1 MATNCVNNNFNYYK
15 ELVGLSIPIIL
26 GNLGHILI
34 GAGNVIVAGRHSTLT
49 LAAISVATAIFM
61 TFLIA
66 GIGLL
71 ISISP
76 VIANLRGARKP
87 CKNLFTVSVQYALI
101 VGLIVFVLIWLIAA
115 LVPYINLAENMTP
128 LVVEYLQIASFSIF
142 GVFVFGACKEFLQAY
157 EIVVFP
163 NIVAIT
169 AVFVNVLLSIAL
181 VFGFYAIPSLGVKG
195 LAISALIV
203 RSLEGLILLFYCKN
217 FLKGR
222 CGNTKAYVRD
232 LIKTGWPI
240 SVALFSEFL
249 GFNIVAVLVGKFS
262 ALFSATHNV
271 IVTMTG
277 ITYMIP
283 LSISNAVAIKVGFA
297 NGEKCLRDIIKYT
310 THGTVMIIAFM
321 LGCAVLYATIPEQL
335 MRIFTNDIE
344 VVKAGVPIIF
354 LVVCFVL
361 FDGVQCAAAG
371 ALKGLKKT
379 KAIMFTMLFSYFV
392 FGIPIG
398 CILAYKYNIVL
409 FGFWTGLAVALFIA
423 SIIATVLLV
432 RSIKQA
438 AASIQAQEHIQ
449 AGC

>member
-1 MATNCVNNNFNYYK
+1 MTHTNYYK
-15 ELVGLSIPIIL
+15 ELINLSIPIIL
-26 GNLGHILI
+26 GNLGNILI

-66 GIGLL
+66 GIGFLV
-71 ISISP
+71 SISP

-87 CKNLFTVSVQYALI
+87 CKNLFTVSIQYAL
-101 VGLIVFVLIWLIAA
+101 LIGSITFVSIWLVAA
-115 LVPYINLAENMTP
+115 LVPHIHLAENMGP
-128 LVVEYLQIASFSIF
+128 LVIEYLQITSFSAFGAFIF
-142 GVFVFGACKEFLQAY
+142 VACKEFLQAF

-163 NIVAIT
+163 NAISIVAVI
-169 AVFVNVLLSIAL
+169 VNILLSIVL
-181 VFGFYAIPSLGVKG
+181 VFGFGPIPTLGAKG
-195 LAISALIV
+195 LAISALVV
-203 RSLEGLILLFYCKN
+203 RTLEGTILLFYCKN

-222 CGNTKAYVRD
+222 CGSTQGYVKD
-232 LIKTGWPI
+232 LVKTGWPI

-249 GFNIVAVLVGKFS
+249 GFNLIAVLVGKFS

-283 LSISNAVAIKVGFA
+283 LSISNAMAIKVGFA
-297 NGEKCLRDIIKYT
+297 NGEKCVRDIVKYT
-310 THGTVMIIAFM
+310 TSGTVIIVVFM
-321 LGCAVLYATIPEQL
+321 FACALLYAAIPEPL
-335 MRIFTNDIE
+335 MHIFTTDPE
-344 VVKAGVPIIF
+344 VVKAGVPVIF

-361 FDGVQCAAAG
+361 FDGVQCAASG

-398 CILAYKYNIVL
+398 CVLAYKYNIVL
-409 FGFWTGLAVALFIA
+409 YGFWSGLAVALFVA
-423 SIIATVLLV
+423 SVISTTLLI
-432 RSIKQA
+432 RSIRNVKCA
-438 AASIQAQEHIQ
+438 
-449 AGC
+449 